1 MFKKQLIIFSILSIL
16 FLSLPILTSADG
28 MVLPPPDRYVYETGQ
43 KAVIFYEKGVET
55 LVLSTSFKGDADDF
69 AWVIPTPQKPEVN
82 KSSDELFSSL
92 EKLTAPQV
100 DYNRPQPLY
109 LGAAGGLE
117 EKSVQIIETKKID
130 YYDITVLKAGDK
142 EALVKWLNDHEYQF
156 PENSSYILDS
166 YITDKWYFTAV
177 KIDASSTSSGVEAQL
192 REGHAIPL
200 QLVFK
205 TDKPVYPLKISSV
218 MSDSSPK
225 NAPIYSEGKA
235 SKAVKLSK
243 DEYLTYYHSGEVDL
257 SRGTVSFWF
266 KPDKNFTQGSGDIF
280 YFFRRTNPVEIR
292 AYNFS
297 QTGEKILP
305 PNSIDTQSNNY
316 LRIYKAPNSL
326 QINLQL
332 ANQMANWDINTSYFK
347 TDEFN
352 HLALSW
358 QSSQTPLLYIN
369 GEPVLLDS
377 NRKAPNIS
385 EVKVNSLTY
394 NIGNTNDY
402 SNAHYDRK
410 FNFYLDELQF
420 YQKTLIAE
428 EMKDIYN
435 QKVANFNNDTIFL
448 SQFDDNSMVQVK
460 EGWRQFSFTNNK
472 PRPYYPKPTNIGIVL
487 YAFTPDKKQQVADFA
502 TDYAGW
508 IKRDQIK
515 NLASLDNG
523 QPWFSPTGSKYY
535 LTRLSKNMSFSEMT
549 YDLYLKD
556 APDNETVNYIETSE
570 KGMVWFWIVI
580 SFAILLT
587 LILLVVL
594 IVYYRR

>member
-1 MFKKQLIIFSILSIL
+1 MFKKQLIILSIL
-16 FLSLPILTSADG
+16 TLFLPTLALADG
-28 MVLPPPDRYVYETGQ
+28 MVIAPPDRYVYETGQ

-55 LVLSTSFKGDADDF
+55 LVLSTSFKGDAEDF

-92 EKLTAPQV
+92 EKLTAPQI
-100 DYNRPQPLY
+100 DYNRPQPSF
-109 LGAAGGLE
+109 LGATGGLE

-130 YYDITVLKAGDK
+130 YYDITVLTAGDK
-142 EALVKWLNDHEYQF
+142 EALVKWLNEHEYQF

-166 YITDKWYFTAV
+166 YIKDKWYFTAV
-177 KIDASSTSSGVEAQL
+177 KIDASSISSGVEAQL

-205 TDKPVYPLKISSV
+205 TDKLVYPLKISSV
-218 MSDSSPK
+218 MSDVSPK
-225 NAPIYSEGKA
+225 NVPTYSEGKA
-235 SKAVKLSK
+235 GKAVKLSK

-280 YFFRRTNPVEIR
+280 YFFRRTNPVEIQ

-305 PNSIDTQSNNY
+305 PTSIDSAANNY

-352 HLALSW
+352 HLAFSW
-358 QSSQTPLLYIN
+358 QEGQSPLLYIN
-369 GEPVLLDS
+369 GEVVAIDV
-377 NRKAPNIS
+377 NRQVPATGQ
-385 EVKVNSLTY
+385 VKVNNLTY
-394 NIGNTNDY
+394 NIGGSSDY
-402 SNAHYDRK
+402 SNARYERT
-410 FNFYLDELQF
+410 FNLYLDEPQV
-420 YQKTLIAE
+420 YQKVLTAE
-428 EMKDIYN
+428 EMKGIYS
-435 QKVANFNNDTIFL
+435 QAVANFNNDTIFL
-448 SQFDDNSMVQVK
+448 SHFDDNSMVQVK
-460 EGWRQFSFTNNK
+460 GGWRQFSFTNNK
-472 PRPYYPKPTNIGIVL
+472 PQSYYPKPTNLGIVL

-508 IKRDQIK
+508 AKRDEIK

-523 QPWFSPTGSKYY
+523 QPWFSPTDGKYY

-556 APDNETVNYIETSE
+556 APDNETVNYIETTE
-570 KGMVWFWIVI
+570 KGMIWFWIVV
-580 SFAILLT
+580 SVAILLI